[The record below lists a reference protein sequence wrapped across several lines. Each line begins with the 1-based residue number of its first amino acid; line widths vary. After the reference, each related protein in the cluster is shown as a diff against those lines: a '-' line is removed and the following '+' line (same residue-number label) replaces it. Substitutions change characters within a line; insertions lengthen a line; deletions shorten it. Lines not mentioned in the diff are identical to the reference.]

1 MRISSGA
8 FPFAGKGPRKIDS
21 LLRVLHKPLLH
32 TLLAATVL
40 LVGACNSTKWVPP
53 GERLL
58 VKNTVTIPSGT
69 LDADEL
75 QSIIKQKPNK
85 RVLGRPMYLYLY
97 NLRNPEKVARKRAL
111 KDSLCA
117 VENDKRKLLGKDPR
131 TCDRSS
137 RGRSGEAPVIL
148 DSNLLA
154 RTSQQFALYAFKE
167 GFFEVQ
173 VSDTV
178 HLDRP
183 KWPFGGWSGR
193 PFKKPKAAVEYRIT
207 PGRPWVY
214 CVVDYHV
221 DDPLMAAIVQEEWDQ
236 CMVKPGERFD
246 DDLIEAERTRIT
258 DLLRR
263 RGYLWFTRDMVLF
276 DADTSAGDHEVDMRM
291 SLERPLNIGQRGLR
305 GTPEGTPYYLENV
318 VIDATRRTK
327 ANAGAVPDTLRY
339 NGYTFLYLGRRPE
352 FRPKALLGPVFLRPG
367 YQFNQL
373 DADRTFRRLTN
384 LRVFDRVEITYD
396 TAGVGRKGYANCR
409 IGLLPSKRQG
419 FSIEGF
425 GTNRGGFL
433 GTSVNFNYRHKNL
446 FRTMASIQASLT
458 LGLEAQQSLSTNSAS
473 EDASTAIGRDAL
485 FNTVEIG
492 PEVKVGFPMRIGSAR
507 SGGGRFVINTLYN
520 YQRRPD
526 YTRTLV
532 KGAIGVEVNSTAT
545 QVVGFYLPEVNV
557 IRIPRRSNSFIDFL
571 ENTNDPVLSD
581 SYTDHLI
588 INIPRVTYTLNTA
601 AEKKQ
606 RNSIFDRINFEWA
619 GTVLRWIQ
627 GGNNLRTES
636 SSGER
641 YHTLFD
647 VRYAEY
653 LKLENDLRFY
663 HTIHDRSSLAFRL
676 ALGVAKP
683 FGNQTVMPFET
694 SFFSGGAN
702 GMRAWR
708 ARSLGP
714 GSYNSIT
721 NSFDRIG
728 EARIEGN
735 IEYRFKVFGYLEGA
749 LFSDFGNIW
758 LLQDNPAK
766 PGSQFKG
773 DSFISEIAVG
783 TGLGARLNFDF
794 FLVRFDLGVQTK
806 DPSLPAGQRWI
817 YESKDPGLETR
828 FGQKLN
834 FNLGI
839 GYPF

>member
-21 LLRVLHKPLLH
+21 LLQVLHKPLFH
-32 TLLAATVL
+32 TVLAASVVM
-40 LVGACNSTKWVPP
+40 VGACNSTKWVPP

-58 VKNTVTIPSGT
+58 VKNTITIPSGT
-69 LDADEL
+69 LDANEL
-75 QSIIKQKPNK
+75 QGIIKQKPNK
-85 RVLGRPMYLYLY
+85 RVLGRPLYLYLY
-97 NLRNPEKVARKRAL
+97 NLRNPEKVARKRAR

-117 VENDKRKLLGKDPR
+117 LENDQRKLLGKEPR

-137 RGRSGEAPVIL
+137 RGRNGEAPVIL

-167 GFFEVQ
+167 GFFEAR

-178 HLDRP
+178 HLDHP

-193 PFKKPKAAVEYRIT
+193 LFRKPKAAVDYRVT

-221 DDPLMAAIVQEEWDQ
+221 DDPQMAAIVQEEWAQ
-236 CMVKPGERFD
+236 SGVKAGERFD
-246 DDLIEAERTRIT
+246 DDVIEAERTRIT
-258 DLLRR
+258 DQLRR
-263 RGYLWFTRDMVLF
+263 RGYLWFSRDMVLF

-291 SLERPLNIGQRGLR
+291 SLERPLNVGQRGLR
-305 GTPEGTPYYLENV
+305 GTPEGTPYFMENV

-327 ANAGAVPDTLRY
+327 ANAGVVPDTLRY
-339 NGYTFLYLGRRPE
+339 NGYTFLYLGHRPE

-396 TAGVGRKGYANCR
+396 TVGVGRKGYANCR

-433 GTSVNFNYRHKNL
+433 GTSINFNYRHKNL
-446 FRTMASIQASLT
+446 FRTMASIQGSLT
-458 LGLEAQQSLSTNSAS
+458 LGLEAQQSLSANSSS

-485 FNTVEIG
+485 FNTLEIG

-545 QVVGFYLPEVNV
+545 QVFSVYLPEVNV
-557 IRIPRRSNSFIDFL
+557 IRIPRRSDGFIDFL
-571 ENTNDPVLSD
+571 QNTNDPILSD

-588 INIPRVTYTLNTA
+588 INIPRITYTLNTA

-606 RNSIFDRINFEWA
+606 RNSVFDRINFEWA

-627 GGNNLRTES
+627 GGQKLRTEPS
-636 SSGER
+636 TGEQF
-641 YHTLFD
+641 HTLFD

-653 LKLENDLRFY
+653 VKLENDLRFY

-683 FGNQTVMPFET
+683 FGNQTAMPFET

-714 GSYNSIT
+714 GSFSSAT

-749 LFSDFGNIW
+749 LFTDFGNIW

-766 PGSQFKG
+766 PGSEFKG

-794 FLVRFDLGVQTK
+794 FLVRFDLGLQTK
-806 DPSLPAGQRWI
+806 DPSLPGGQRWI
-817 YESKDPGLETR
+817 YESKGPGLETR